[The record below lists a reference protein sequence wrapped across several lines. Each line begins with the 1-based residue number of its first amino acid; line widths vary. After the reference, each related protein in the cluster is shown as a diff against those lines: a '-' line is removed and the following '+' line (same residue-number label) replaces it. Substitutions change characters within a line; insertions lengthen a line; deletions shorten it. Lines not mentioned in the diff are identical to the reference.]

1 MTKHGGKDPRV
12 EPGSARRLTRRDF
25 LKVGGAM
32 VGASCV
38 SFPLACAGR
47 WGTFP
52 DAGSGGATLRG
63 PAGLWYEDNN
73 MGTAGGMPPDFKE
86 KFYRPDLWAG
96 AREAIDVYYVRAT
109 TLLNPENGLD
119 DSFLEK
125 NFVPVLEESGV
136 EIALDAVEA
145 NFLRARPAP
154 ADERIEREIS
164 LVEKLGAMGGRVGYV
179 ALQSVLSKPLRE
191 KGRVV
196 EYPMQQ
202 RIEDVVE
209 YAKTARERLPDV
221 EIGIIDALPTKGLD
235 YRDPYGRLAAALS
248 EEDPEL
254 KFVHLDCPYEHP
266 QEGARITWEGVK
278 EVESFVK
285 TDIGARFDFICT
297 SRTGGEASDEAW
309 NDNVLD
315 APRQYASVGGSPDE
329 YVVMSWFPHPGSTI
343 PEAVGPGRFSDT
355 KTVLSFARE
364 LET

>member
-1 MTKHGGKDPRV
+1 
-12 EPGSARRLTRRDF
+12 
-25 LKVGGAM
+25 
-32 VGASCV
+32 
-38 SFPLACAGR
+38 
-47 WGTFP
+47 
-52 DAGSGGATLRG
+52 
-63 PAGLWYEDNN
+63 
-73 MGTAGGMPPDFKE
+73 
-86 KFYRPDLWAG
+86 
-96 AREAIDVYYVRAT
+96 
-109 TLLNPENGLD
+109 
-119 DSFLEK
+119 
-125 NFVPVLEESGV
+125 
-136 EIALDAVEA
+136 
-145 NFLRARPAP
+145 
-154 ADERIEREIS
+154 
-164 LVEKLGAMGGRVGYV
+164 
-179 ALQSVLSKPLRE
+179 
-191 KGRVV
+191 
-196 EYPMQQ
+196 MQQ

-343 PEAVGPGRFSDT
+343 PESAGPGRFPDA

-364 LET
+364 LGT